1 MPEEI
6 YYNKINLDDEGNFE
20 MDITKDN
27 VVDKKSFWLTKNEY
41 LVSDL
46 SVKPVRNN
54 DITKWD
60 DFDNSLWDNKWLKK
74 IKKEL
79 FDLTQTVSLDD
90 EPKVPWEE
98 NLRLVKST
106 RKENVRILQHKK
118 VEKRS
123 NNIWRLQ
130 RDIFEQKIK
139 T

>member
-27 VVDKKSFWLTKNEY
+27 VVDKNSFWLTKNEY
-41 LVSDL
+41 LVSGL

-123 NNIWRLQ
+123 NNVWRLQ

>member
-1 MPEEI
+1 MLLI
-6 YYNKINLDDEGNFE
+6 
-20 MDITKDN
+20 
-27 VVDKKSFWLTKNEY
+27 KKSFWLTKNEY
-41 LVSDL
+41 LVSGL